1 MPKQQNVMKP
11 SKPARRTQAE
21 RLAETREK
29 IIAATVAYIDEK
41 GFHQATMQRVAKKA
55 EVTVGAVQHHFP
67 SKTELLTAVV
77 EDNFKQLAKN
87 LQHLDLEG
95 SSLESRIS
103 QFVDAS
109 WEFCNSSRY
118 QSGLQILLG
127 MREEMWSN
135 YESWL
140 GSALGKVMAGSF
152 AMWNRLYRD
161 FDLSDDERVDILL
174 YIFSSL
180 SGTALLFRISQDSHR
195 VERDLHELKL
205 LLGLR
210 FKASTQRPKSVSAGK
225 SKKEK

>member
-1 MPKQQNVMKP
+1 MPKQQNVIEKI
-11 SKPARRTQAE
+11 KPARRTQAE

-55 EVTVGAVQHHFP
+55 QVTVGAVQHHFA
-67 SKTELLTAVV
+67 SKTELLAAVV
-77 EDNFKQLAKN
+77 EDNFKQLARN
-87 LQHLDLEG
+87 VQHLDLEG
-95 SSLESRIS
+95 SSLESQIS

-135 YESWL
+135 YDSWVS
-140 GSALGKVMAGSF
+140 SALGKVISGSF
-152 AMWNRLYRD
+152 AMWHRLYSD
-161 FDLSDDERVDILL
+161 FELTDDERTDILL

-180 SGTALLFRISQDSHR
+180 SGTALLYRISQDTHR
-195 VERDLHELKL
+195 VDRDLHELKL

-210 FKASTQRPKSVSAGK
+210 FKSCKKKPKRPQKT
-225 SKKEK
+225 